1 MGHYSTRRTPDSGRH
16 PDDSVE
22 MLILSA
28 VQTLVEVKVSISA
41 LDIVGAKAQGAPLRD
56 LMVRQID
63 ETLDLIDDNFL
74 LPRGIHVHVRD
85 ESTDA
90 SRSE

>member
-1 MGHYSTRRTPDSGRH
+1 
-16 PDDSVE
+16 

-41 LDIVGAKAQGAPLRD
+41 LEVVGARAQGAPLRD
-56 LMVRQID
+56 LTVRQID
-63 ETLDLIDDNFL
+63 ETLDLMNDNYL
-74 LPRGIHVHVRD
+74 LPRGSHVHVRD
-85 ESTDA
+85 DSTDA